1 MEFQVLL
8 ADRSLSTILAATSNS
23 DLVSRG
29 LHLLAAM
36 VAIGGLAFQRLALRP
51 ALEKCEDPELAEA
64 IGRRWA
70 MVTHSVIAVLL
81 LTGLYQLMTIGMA
94 KGKLDSSYHM
104 WFGIKFVAAIGVFF
118 LVSVLGG
125 RRALSAKFR
134 ENGRFWLSTTL
145 LLGVGIVA
153 ISLALRSYASV
164 AE

>member
-1 MEFQVLL
+1 VDFQVLL
-8 ADRSLSTILAATSNS
+8 AEGGFSTILAATSNG

-64 IGRRWA
+64 IRRRWA
-70 MVTHSVIAVLL
+70 IVTHSVITVLL

-104 WFGIKFVAAIGVFF
+104 WFGIKFMAAMGVFF
-118 LVSVLGG
+118 LASVLGG
-125 RRALSAKFR
+125 RSSLSAKFR
-134 ENGRFWLSTTL
+134 ENAKLWLTITL
-145 LLGVGIVA
+145 LLGVGIVV
-153 ISLALRSYASV
+153 ISLALRTYASV